1 MDKKNANLK
10 LIDNLREF
18 KENWNGYY
26 AKGFSKELCDFASEI
41 IEDLGEENQP
51 KFFPTGRES
60 IQIEYEKDNG
70 EYLEFEI
77 YSTGII
83 EMYRVNID
91 GVETAKNVSLE
102 QLKSMVKKFNDT
114 KEVYYIPYII
124 TVKDKFVP
132 FTTKEENYECR
143 MLLPVHTKRKDVY
156 DKMIDSVCDKYIDK
170 MLSRLKALEVEF
182 HGSSI
187 NPIIEKLYAD
197 YRGKVWQLTEK
208 ESKITYVLSEAIK
221 LISQCKGYEDVL
233 ITREYNSHLGTVIY
247 HNIFYK
253 ILLCYNRVYNKDT
266 FFDINNKGRIVD
278 SPYNIENLIKLI
290 RQSILI
296 DIAYINDIKNKSI
309 DDKLSLLD
317 KLGGISI
324 TIKKLLKINEK
335 CGD

>member
-1 MDKKNANLK
+1 MDNKNRNLK
-10 LIDNLREF
+10 LIENLREF
-18 KENWNGYY
+18 KENWNAYD
-26 AKGFSKELCDFASEI
+26 AKGFSKELCDFAWKI
-41 IEDLGEENQP
+41 IESLDEENQP
-51 KFFPTGRES
+51 KLLPTGRES

-83 EMYRVNID
+83 EMYRENIN
-91 GVETAKNVSLE
+91 GVETEKSVSLE
-102 QLKSMVKKFNDT
+102 QLKSIVKKFNDT
-114 KEVYYIPYII
+114 REVYYIPYII

-132 FTTKEENYECR
+132 FTSTEENYECR
-143 MLLPVHTKRKDVY
+143 MMLPEHTKRKDVY
-156 DKMIDSVCDKYIDK
+156 NKMIDTVCDKYIDK

-197 YRGKVWQLTEK
+197 YNGKVWNLSDK
-208 ESKITYVLSEAIK
+208 ESKITYVLNEVIK

-233 ITREYNSHLGTVIY
+233 ITREYNSRLGTVIY

-253 ILLCYNRVYNKDT
+253 ILLCYNRVYNKDI
-266 FFDINNKGRIVD
+266 FFDINNKGRIVA
-278 SPYNIENLIKLI
+278 SPYDIKNIIKLI
-290 RQSILI
+290 RHSILI
-296 DIAYINDIKNKSI
+296 DIDYINDIKNKSI

-317 KLGGISI
+317 ELGGISI

>member
-1 MDKKNANLK
+1 MDKKNRNLK
-10 LIDNLREF
+10 LINNLREF
-18 KENWNGYY
+18 KENWNAYG

-41 IEDLGEENQP
+41 IESLDEENQP
-51 KFFPTGRES
+51 KLFPTSSES

-77 YSTGII
+77 YPTKTI
-83 EMYRVNID
+83 EMYKVNTD
-91 GVETAKNVSLE
+91 GEEICKYVTME
-102 QLKSMVKKFNDT
+102 QLKGIVKKFNDT
-114 KEVYYIPYII
+114 LYYIPYII

-132 FTTKEENYECR
+132 FATKEENYECR
-143 MLLPVHTKRKDVY
+143 MMLPEHTKRKDVY
-156 DKMIDSVCDKYIDK
+156 NKMIDTVCNKYIDK

-182 HGSSI
+182 HGACI

-197 YRGKVWQLTEK
+197 YNGKVWNLSDK

-221 LISQCKGYEDVL
+221 LISKCKGYEDVL
-233 ITREYNSHLGTVIY
+233 ITREHNSRLGTVIY

-253 ILLCYNRVYNKDT
+253 ILLCYNRVYNKDI
-266 FFDINNKGRIVD
+266 FFDINNKGRIVA
-278 SPYNIENLIKLI
+278 SPYDIKNIIKLI
-290 RQSILI
+290 RKSILI
-296 DIAYINDIKNKSI
+296 DIDYINDIKNKSI

>member
-1 MDKKNANLK
+1 MDKKNRNLK
-10 LIDNLREF
+10 LINNLREF
-18 KENWNGYY
+18 KENWNAYGD
-26 AKGFSKELCDFASEI
+26 KGFSKELCDFASEI
-41 IEDLGEENQP
+41 IESLEEEDQP
-51 KFFPTGRES
+51 KILPIDRES
-60 IQIEYEKDNG
+60 IRIKYEKDNG
-70 EYLEFEI
+70 EYLVFEI

-83 EMYRVNID
+83 EMCKVNTDGEEIYRDVTI
-91 GVETAKNVSLE
+91 E
-102 QLKSMVKKFNDT
+102 QIKGIVKKFNDT
-114 KEVYYIPYII
+114 VYYIPYII

-132 FTTKEENYECR
+132 FANKEENYECR
-143 MLLPVHTKRKDVY
+143 MMLPEHTKRKDVY
-156 DKMIDSVCDKYIDK
+156 NKMIDTVCDKYIDK

-182 HGSSI
+182 HGACI

-197 YRGKVWQLTEK
+197 YNGKVWNLSDK
-208 ESKITYVLSEAIK
+208 ESKITYVLSEVIK

-266 FFDINNKGRIVD
+266 FFDINNKGRVVD
-278 SPYNIENLIKLI
+278 SPYGIENIIKLI
-290 RQSILI
+290 RHSILI
-296 DIAYINDIKNKSI
+296 DIDYINDIKNKSI